1 MDETHTSLIARDD
14 TFLGV
19 CQGLGE
25 DFGFNPVYL
34 RVALSVGLLWNPPVM
49 LGIYAA
55 LAVVVLF
62 SRLVFPNP
70 RIAAATAAAA
80 AAVPAQGAEEGEREP
95 MPLAA

>member
-19 CQGLGE
+19 CEGIGE
-25 DFGFNPVYL
+25 DFGFDPTYL
-34 RVALSVGLLWNPPVM
+34 RIVLGVGLLWNPPLV
-49 LGIYAA
+49 LGVYAA
-55 LAVVVLF
+55 LGVVVLA

-70 RIAAATAAAA
+70 RIAAAAAA

-95 MPLAA
+95 LPLAA